1 MLAKELKV
9 TAVASGIRRVLNLH
23 GYRWLPRA
31 QKPLHD
37 AESRKER
44 RRFAQTVVNMS
55 KKDLR
60 SKLQFAMD
68 GVVLSIPP
76 RDAVGRWNHVFGAED
91 HMWRKAGEAAQPELS
106 GDAPYSHQV
115 PLERAVPLWGG
126 VSEGGFAI
134 VFCHPRKK
142 TNSIEWSRAVNG
154 GKLAGAIRS
163 VNKHRR
169 RGPWQVLCDNESFLA
184 KSAAAHER
192 ASVSL
197 WRVPPK
203 SPDLNPVE
211 KYWSWL
217 RRRLRSLDLKDVA
230 AGRPVPGKTAYIQ
243 RVRAVCRSRQSQKV
257 ARACA
262 LGLRRVCQE
271 VLRKKGARAR
281 S

>member
-1 MLAKELKV
+1 MFLELKTTCGERLV
-9 TAVASGIRRVLNLH
+9 RLRNPSFPATRRTPTRSRFSVLF
-23 GYRWLPRA
+23 PC
-31 QKPLHD
+31 
-37 AESRKER
+37 
-44 RRFAQTVVNMS
+44 
-55 KKDLR
+55 
-60 SKLQFAMD
+60 
-68 GVVLSIPP
+68 
-76 RDAVGRWNHVFGAED
+76 
-91 HMWRKAGEAAQPELS
+91 GEACPK
-106 GDAPYSHQV
+106 
-115 PLERAVPLWGG
+115 AVSP
-126 VSEGGFAI
+126 SSF
-134 VFCHPRKK
+134 FHPRKK

-154 GKLAGAIRS
+154 GKLVGAIRY

-169 RGPWQVLCDNESFLA
+169 RGPWQVLCDNDSFLA

-217 RRRLRSLDLKDVA
+217 RRRLRFLDLKDVA
-230 AGRPVPGKTAYIQ
+230 AGRPVPGKTAYIR

-271 VLRKKGARAR
+271 VIRKKGARAR

>member
-1 MLAKELKV
+1 
-9 TAVASGIRRVLNLH
+9 
-23 GYRWLPRA
+23 
-31 QKPLHD
+31 
-37 AESRKER
+37 
-44 RRFAQTVVNMS
+44 
-55 KKDLR
+55 
-60 SKLQFAMD
+60 
-68 GVVLSIPP
+68 
-76 RDAVGRWNHVFGAED
+76 
-91 HMWRKAGEAAQPELS
+91 MWRKAGEAAHPDLS

-115 PLERAVPLWGG
+115 PLRRAVPLWGG

-134 VFCHPRKK
+134 VFFHPRKK

-154 GKLAGAIRS
+154 GKLMGAIRS

-184 KSAAAHER
+184 KSEAAHER

-217 RRRLRSLDLKDVA
+217 RGRLRFLDLKDAA

-243 RVRAVCRSRQSQKV
+243 RVRAVCRSRQSRKV